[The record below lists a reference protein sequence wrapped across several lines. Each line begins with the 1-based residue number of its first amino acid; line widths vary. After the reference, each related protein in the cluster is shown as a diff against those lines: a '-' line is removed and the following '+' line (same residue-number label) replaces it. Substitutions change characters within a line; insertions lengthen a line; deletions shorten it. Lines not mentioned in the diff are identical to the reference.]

1 MHSAE
6 SPLDSHARL
15 RHYFQL
21 IIFGVILDG
30 LTVVTILWGP
40 RLWEV
45 LTDQEQFKEWIAGYG
60 AYAAWVFVA
69 AQFVQVV
76 IFFIPGEVTQCAGGY
91 LFGTWLGLV
100 LSYLGITLGSLT
112 AFALARLFAHSATDL
127 LVARQTVRQFD
138 RLVYGKAGCWPMF
151 LLFVLPGIPKDLLC
165 YIASLTPMP
174 VATFLVISTIGRFPG
189 VFLSSL
195 FGDGLAER
203 DWTVV
208 GLSTGIILG
217 LVGIVYLLRVP
228 IERFRRQYMALQH
241 PMIRLE
247 VRRGT
252 PSHNPKHCRHCSLPR
267 SKDGA
272 GQEDFDLLPHR
283 SRKDWCKDPKGT
295 AKGDRQGEHSSPC
308 RTKRT

>member
-6 SPLDSHARL
+6 SPLDLHARF
-15 RHYFQL
+15 RHYFQCIVVVL
-21 IIFGVILDG
+21 ILGS
-30 LTVVTILWGP
+30 LTVVTVLWGP
-40 RLWEV
+40 LLWDV
-45 LTDQEQFKEWIAGYG
+45 LTDQEQFKEWIASYG
-60 AYAAWVFVA
+60 AYAALVFVA

-112 AFALARLFAHSATDL
+112 AFALARLFEHSATDL

-138 RLVYGKAGCWPMF
+138 HLIYGKSGFWPMF
-151 LLFVLPGIPKDLLC
+151 ILFVIPGIPKDLLC
-165 YIASLTPMP
+165 YIAGLTPMP
-174 VATFLVISTIGRFPG
+174 VVTFLVISAIGRFPG

-217 LVGIVYLLRVP
+217 LVGLVYLLRAP
-228 IERFRRQYMALQH
+228 IERFRRQYLGSVRDACEN
-241 PMIRLE
+241 RL
-247 VRRGT
+247 
-252 PSHNPKHCRHCSLPR
+252 
-267 SKDGA
+267 
-272 GQEDFDLLPHR
+272 
-283 SRKDWCKDPKGT
+283 
-295 AKGDRQGEHSSPC
+295 
-308 RTKRT
+308 